1 MLNGKKIVLGVTGG
15 IAAYKCVDLAS
26 RLRKKGA
33 EVHVIL
39 TRGAQNFVTETA
51 MREISGNPV
60 ITSMWGEIHNYD
72 VEHIALATLADV
84 VLIAP
89 ATANVIAKAAAG
101 IADDMLTTTV
111 LATRAP
117 IFFAPAMNSNMYENP
132 VTQQNITTLQQR
144 GWQLIPPASG
154 HLACGTSGIGRMP
167 EPAELVEVLEN
178 YFIGEGGSVESAD
191 GNTMDNTMGNTMG
204 NIMGSTMQGLKLLV
218 TAAGTREPIDPV
230 RYIGNRSSGKMGYA
244 IAEAAAR
251 LGAEVTLISGPSA
264 LQPPAGVEFFG
275 VESARE
281 MRQLVQERFPACDI
295 VIKAAAVADYRV
307 KNVSDQKIKKND
319 AELTLVLEKNPDI
332 LKELG
337 EMKQPH
343 QTLVGFAAE
352 TQNLLQ
358 YAKGK
363 LEKKNLDMIVANDV
377 SKPQAGFNV
386 DTNLIKLLKRDGS
399 IEELPL
405 MSKKELAYI
414 ILDRVMKLRK

>member
-89 ATANVIAKAAAG
+89 ATANVLAKAAAG

-178 YFIGEGGSVESAD
+178 YFAGEGGSVESAD
-191 GNTMDNTMGNTMG
+191 GNTMDNTMG
-204 NIMGSTMQGLKLLV
+204 STMQGMKILV

-251 LGAEVTLISGPSA
+251 LGAEVTLISGPSF

>member
-72 VEHIALATLADV
+72 VEHIALANLADA

-178 YFIGEGGSVESAD
+178 YFAGEGGSVESAD
-191 GNTMDNTMGNTMG
+191 GNTMDNTMG

-264 LQPPAGVEFFG
+264 LQPPAGVAFFG

>member
-1 MLNGKKIVLGVTGG
+1 ML
-15 IAAYKCVDLAS
+15 
-26 RLRKKGA
+26 
-33 EVHVIL
+33 
-39 TRGAQNFVTETA
+39 
-51 MREISGNPV
+51 PV

-84 VLIAP
+84 VLIAS

-178 YFIGEGGSVESAD
+178 YFAGEGGSVESAD
-191 GNTMDNTMGNTMG
+191 GNTMDNTMG

>member
-89 ATANVIAKAAAG
+89 ATANVLAKAAAG

-132 VTQQNITTLQQR
+132 VTQRNITTLQQR

-191 GNTMDNTMGNTMG
+191 GNTMDNTMG

-414 ILDRVMKLRK
+414 ILDRVMKLRM

>member
-191 GNTMDNTMGNTMG
+191 GNTMDNTMGN
-204 NIMGSTMQGLKLLV
+204 IMGSTMQGLKLLV

-230 RYIGNRSSGKMGYA
+230 RYIGNRASGKMGYA

>member
-144 GWQLIPPASG
+144 GWHLIPPASG

-191 GNTMDNTMGNTMG
+191 GNTMDNTMG

>member
-178 YFIGEGGSVESAD
+178 YFAGEGGSVESAD
-191 GNTMDNTMGNTMG
+191 GNTMDNTMGN
-204 NIMGSTMQGLKLLV
+204 IIGSTMQGLKLLV

-414 ILDRVMKLRK
+414 ILERVMKLRK

>member
-167 EPAELVEVLEN
+167 EPAELVKVLEN

-191 GNTMDNTMGNTMG
+191 GNTMDNTMG

>member
-89 ATANVIAKAAAG
+89 ATANVLAKAAAG

-178 YFIGEGGSVESAD
+178 YFAGEGGSVESAD
-191 GNTMDNTMGNTMG
+191 GNTMDNTMGN
-204 NIMGSTMQGLKLLV
+204 IIGSTMQGLKLLV